1 MRKVAK
7 QTGQPCV
14 NFTTGESTWDWF
26 AVNCSSHT
34 KSSAKEEPTCPSWSS
49 SATRVRQGETL
60 KAGRDVMRMQI
71 AEVGLQRNEHPGNIM
86 DRKITRPKPAVAG
99 PRQKGPRE
107 TPTPGGH
114 RSQSQVIQTLGGPR
128 PPQARI
134 GTHGTE
140 ATHFIG
146 TRGSR
151 AMHALAWNSRWW
163 GELTVVGR
171 IIEFIFQLIHER
183 TDGKHCL

>member
-1 MRKVAK
+1 MNRKK
-7 QTGQPCV
+7 TG
-14 NFTTGESTWDWF
+14 
-26 AVNCSSHT
+26 
-34 KSSAKEEPTCPSWSS
+34 
-49 SATRVRQGETL
+49 
-60 KAGRDVMRMQI
+60 
-71 AEVGLQRNEHPGNIM
+71 
-86 DRKITRPKPAVAG
+86 PKPAVAG

-114 RSQSQVIQTLGGPR
+114 RSQGQVIQTLAGPR

-134 GTHGTE
+134 GTHGNG

-151 AMHALAWNSRWW
+151 AMHALVWNSRWW

-183 TDGKHCL
+183 TATIAIVGTAKIASRTGIAMKRQAITWRKKFEHET